1 MYEFESRWTGGM
13 KSRWTDYLDEPTLP
27 LERKQKYS
35 DECFIFSE
43 PGKVTCSE
51 TEFACTSGR
60 CIPARWQ
67 CDREPDCD
75 DESDENPDICGK
87 QIITDEPKNH

>member
-1 MYEFESRWTGGM
+1 MPSKSPQQLGAKKRGWKESSNIQM
-13 KSRWTDYLDEPTLP
+13 NALL
-27 LERKQKYS
+27 
-35 DECFIFSE
+35 FSE

>member
-1 MYEFESRWTGGM
+1 M
-13 KSRWTDYLDEPTLP
+13 K
-27 LERKQKYS
+27 RKQPYS
-35 DECFIFSE
+35 NECSIFSE

-87 QIITDEPKNH
+87 QIITDEPKKFCHVGPIYQELRPSVSSLIVFVVLALI